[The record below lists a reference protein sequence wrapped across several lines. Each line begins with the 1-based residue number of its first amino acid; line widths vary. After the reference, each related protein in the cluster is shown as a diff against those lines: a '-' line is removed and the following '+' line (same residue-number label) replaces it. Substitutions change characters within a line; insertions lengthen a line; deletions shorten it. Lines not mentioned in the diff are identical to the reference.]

1 MIAMHIIRNALLT
14 ATILLSAAGC
24 ARREE
29 EPLGEE
35 SPAPAAGSEAPAS
48 TAATQTAPAATS
60 DFVQGPKI
68 VAPIQVEV
76 VLTPAART
84 ELSAK
89 SETIIVEAVY
99 GGDPTPAAAAQ
110 VNEFGLVPL
119 GKTEQPLP
127 AAGGKAGF
135 SEEEIDRKRLEL
147 IVGQPQVMFNV
158 RSARKA
164 VPKNLLSCELYW
176 NSVQAASASP
186 IQIPCRLLSEPPPPR
201 PAASV
206 ANSSPAQVPPPQAN
220 RAANGT
226 SVPASGSTGGAPTA
240 SGHTPATGAPP
251 APASG
256 VPPRG
261 DSVLGRPNNTSRPF
275 SDRSPPNDRN

>member
-1 MIAMHIIRNALLT
+1 MITMHIIRNALLT
-14 ATILLSAAGC
+14 ATIMLSAAGC

-35 SPAPAAGSEAPAS
+35 SPVPASGSEAPAS
-48 TAATQTAPAATS
+48 TATTQTAPAAAS
-60 DFVQGPKI
+60 DFAQGPKI

-76 VLTPAART
+76 VLTPAARA

-99 GGDPTPAAAAQ
+99 GGDPAPAAAAQ

-119 GKTEQPLP
+119 GKTEKPLP

-164 VPKNLLSCELYW
+164 VPKNLLACELYW
-176 NSVQAASASP
+176 NSVQAASSQP

-201 PAASV
+201 AAASA
-206 ANSSPAQVPPPQAN
+206 ANSSPSQVPPPQAN

-226 SVPASGSTGGAPTA
+226 SAPASGSTGGTPSA
-240 SGHTPATGAPP
+240 SGPTPAAGAPP

-256 VPPRG
+256 VPPRRSG
-261 DSVLGRPNNTSRPF
+261 SLARPNNSG
-275 SDRSPPNDRN
+275 SPPNDRN